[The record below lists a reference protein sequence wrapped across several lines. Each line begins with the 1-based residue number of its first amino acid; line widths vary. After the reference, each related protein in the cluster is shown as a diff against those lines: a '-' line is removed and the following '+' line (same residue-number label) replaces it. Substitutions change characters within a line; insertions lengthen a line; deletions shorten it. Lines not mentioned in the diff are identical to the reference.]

1 MVPCSSSQA
10 VDKYRIKTK
19 DVYEGIYKA
28 STWCKLHAIM
38 GAENAVHI
46 SRNAFHEATGLK
58 LYMPCMHTQ
67 ASTTAS
73 VQPYCNG
80 G

>member
-28 STWCKLHAIM
+28 STWRKLHASM
-38 GAENAVHI
+38 GAENAVHGTLFM
-46 SRNAFHEATGLK
+46 RQMG
-58 LYMPCMHTQ
+58 
-67 ASTTAS
+67 
-73 VQPYCNG
+73 
-80 G
+80 